1 MGFFKNI
8 KESFNAGRN
17 LAKENSY
24 RRKKEQENPVKL
36 VEPSTGNIIKLQ
48 LFGSEETKKICI
60 SFLKDY
66 AKSLQVIEETVRY
79 ESDGDFFVV
88 IMPEDMAEAQ
98 RTMWRR

>member
-48 LFGSEETKKICI
+48 LFGSEETKRGNVNE
-60 SFLKDY
+60 
-66 AKSLQVIEETVRY
+66 KSNYNSTFRN
-79 ESDGDFFVV
+79 
-88 IMPEDMAEAQ
+88 
-98 RTMWRR
+98 